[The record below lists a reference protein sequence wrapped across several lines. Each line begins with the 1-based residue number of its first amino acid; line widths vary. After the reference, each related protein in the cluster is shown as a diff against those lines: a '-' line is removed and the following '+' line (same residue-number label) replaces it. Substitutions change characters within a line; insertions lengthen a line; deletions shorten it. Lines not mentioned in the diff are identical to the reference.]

1 MTETALGHRLDHHVD
16 VATVVEVAVADH
28 DGVEL
33 GQVDLALGVLD
44 DRARPRIEA
53 HARVPILYV
62 EAARRRE
69 LLGDHETRT
78 GRAHERDFHELTSP
92 PCGEVGPAHW
102 RGPGGA
108 RPRGASLLVARRSSA
123 RKTPPPPRARRSPP
137 QAFCPGCRRRPESA
151 GRYRPHRRPQC
162 ELKPTPP

>member
-44 DRARPRIEA
+44 DRAWPRIEA

-102 RGPGGA
+102 RGRGGA
-108 RPRGASLLVARRSSA
+108 GLRGGSLLLARRSRA
-123 RKTPPPPRARRSPP
+123 PKAPPLARARRSPP
-137 QAFCPGCRRRPESA
+137 QASRRGCGRCAGSA
-151 GRYRPHRRPQC
+151 
-162 ELKPTPP
+162 